1 MEAAGNIPSGT
12 RRFLLETV
20 KLWLIGGVIMTL
32 IIGNPANLYEKGILL
47 KSFLINGLATVVF
60 WQGNAYLSNL
70 PDRWINW
77 VDAPFK
83 RLLLTLGIM
92 IVFTT
97 AASVMI
103 TCLYYTEIYGW
114 ELRTFFARLDIG
126 AVLPTLIITFGIS
139 AFMHGRGFLLELKR
153 SIVEAESL
161 KKQQLEARYEAL
173 KNQVNPHFLFNSLNV
188 LSGLVHKDADESE
201 RFIHRLSS
209 VLRYILES
217 KDRNTVSLEEELQML
232 DAYLSMMKIRFGEG
246 FRYVI
251 DAPDPTGYEIAPL
264 CLQMLVENALKH
276 NESSKQ
282 YPLEI
287 GIFLDGE
294 SYIHVRNNLRKK
306 EQIQASSGIGLANI
320 RSRYQFLTD
329 RQVRVAESDGEFSVG
344 IPLISAKQP
353 AL

>member
-1 MEAAGNIPSGT
+1 
-12 RRFLLETV
+12 
-20 KLWLIGGVIMTL
+20 
-32 IIGNPANLYEKGILL
+32 
-47 KSFLINGLATVVF
+47 
-60 WQGNAYLSNL
+60 
-70 PDRWINW
+70 
-77 VDAPFK
+77 
-83 RLLLTLGIM
+83 
-92 IVFTT
+92 
-97 AASVMI
+97 
-103 TCLYYTEIYGW
+103 
-114 ELRTFFARLDIG
+114 
-126 AVLPTLIITFGIS
+126 
-139 AFMHGRGFLLELKR
+139 
-153 SIVEAESL
+153 
-161 KKQQLEARYEAL
+161 
-173 KNQVNPHFLFNSLNV
+173 
-188 LSGLVHKDADESE
+188 
-201 RFIHRLSS
+201 
-209 VLRYILES
+209 
-217 KDRNTVSLEEELQML
+217 
-232 DAYLSMMKIRFGEG
+232 G